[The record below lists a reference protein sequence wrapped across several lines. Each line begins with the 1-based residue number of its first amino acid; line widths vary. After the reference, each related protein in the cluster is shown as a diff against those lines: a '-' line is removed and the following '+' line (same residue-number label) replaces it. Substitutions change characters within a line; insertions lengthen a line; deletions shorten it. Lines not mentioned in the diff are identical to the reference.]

1 MSILKQ
7 ASIVALGTALT
18 ALGTGGAAKA
28 IVISS
33 SSPDNH
39 LVSPG
44 EFSGV
49 AQLAALDT
57 GAGFCTSS
65 LLSGG
70 SYLLTAAHCITDETG
85 KFDTTL
91 FNNTGAIFNLSSGS
105 VSVPI
110 VDFFIHPDYNGSVG
124 RGNDVALVKLGE
136 LAPADAQQYDLYRN
150 TDEVNQI
157 FTVLGYGFTGTGN
170 QGVTEDSV
178 YGIKLMGQNQFDAL
192 GDIFQ
197 PFVQLVQPSEQN
209 FTIIPGSQLV
219 FDFDNGQ
226 PENDFLGVHFGI
238 NDTGL
243 GIQEVNIA
251 PGDSGGPSFIGNL
264 IAGITSWHLS
274 DAVVLP
280 DGTVV
285 PLAPDGKIA
294 DINPGSNP
302 FRPTNP
308 NSSFGEWANV
318 ARVSSYTSF
327 IDDVVA
333 GKVRSSVSVPEP
345 SSVLGIIGLGIWSAF
360 SFGKT
365 RKRQH

>member
-18 ALGTGGAAKA
+18 ALGTGEAAKA

-33 SSPDNH
+33 SSLDNH
-39 LVSPG
+39 LVSLG

-49 AQLAALDT
+49 AQLATLDT

-70 SYLLTAAHCITDETG
+70 SYLLTAAHCITDQTG
-85 KFDTTL
+85 KFNTIL
-91 FNNTGAIFNLSSGS
+91 LNNTAAIFNLSSGLEP
-105 VSVPI
+105 VPI
-110 VDFFIHPDYNGSVG
+110 VDFFIHPDYDGKLE
-124 RGNDVALVKLGE
+124 RGNDIALVKLGE
-136 LAPADAQQYDLYRN
+136 LAPADAQQYDLYRD

-157 FTVLGYGFTGTGN
+157 FTTLGYGYTGTGN
-170 QGVTEDSV
+170 QGVTEDSAF
-178 YGIKLMGQNQFDAL
+178 GIKLIGQNRFDAL
-192 GDIFQ
+192 GDIFA
-197 PFVQLVQPSEQN
+197 PLFLEEDYTV
-209 FTIIPGSQLV
+209 IPGSQLV

-226 PENDFLGVHFGI
+226 PENDFLGVHFGL

-243 GIQEVNIA
+243 GIQEVNLA

-264 IAGITSWHLS
+264 IAGITSWGGT
-274 DAVVLP
+274 DAVVSP

-285 PLAPDGKIA
+285 PLFLDGKIA
-294 DINPGSNP
+294 DIKPGPNP
-302 FRPTNP
+302 FQPTNS
-308 NSSFGEWANV
+308 NSSFGEWTNV

>member
-7 ASIVALGTALT
+7 ASIVALGSALT

-28 IVISS
+28 IIVSDS
-33 SSPDNH
+33 LNNH

-65 LLSGG
+65 LLTGG
-70 SYLLTAAHCITDETG
+70 SYLLTAAHCIADETG
-85 KFDTTL
+85 KFDTTW
-91 FNNTGAIFNLSSGS
+91 FNNTAAIFNLSSGS
-105 VSVPI
+105 ASVPI
-110 VDFFIHPDYNGSVG
+110 VDFFIHPDFNGNLG
-124 RGNDVALVKLGE
+124 RGNDIALVKLGE
-136 LAPADAQQYDLYRN
+136 LAPADAQQYDLYRD

-157 FTVLGYGFTGTGN
+157 FTILGYGLTGTGN
-170 QGVTEDSV
+170 QGVTEDSAF
-178 YGIKLMGQNQFDAL
+178 GIKLIGQNRFEAL
-192 GDIFQ
+192 EDIFQ
-197 PFVQLVQPSEQN
+197 DS
-209 FTIIPGSQLV
+209 TIIPGSQLV

-226 PENDFLGVHFGI
+226 PENDLLGVHFGI

-243 GIQEVNIA
+243 GIQEVNAA

-264 IAGITSWHLS
+264 IAGITSWGDS
-274 DAVVLP
+274 DAMVLP

-285 PLAPDGKIA
+285 PRFLDGKIA
-294 DINPGSNP
+294 DIKPGPNPLQ
-302 FRPTNP
+302 PTNS
-308 NSSFGEWANV
+308 NSSFGEWTNV

>member
-28 IVISS
+28 IVVSNS
-33 SSPDNH
+33 LNNH

-65 LLSGG
+65 LLTGG
-70 SYLLTAAHCITDETG
+70 SYLLTAAHCIADETG
-85 KFDTTL
+85 KFNTTR
-91 FNNTGAIFNLSSGS
+91 FNNTAAIFNLSSGS
-105 VSVPI
+105 ASVPI
-110 VDFFIHPDYNGSVG
+110 VDFFIHPDYNGNLP
-124 RGNDVALVKLGE
+124 RGNDIALVKLGE
-136 LAPADAQQYDLYRN
+136 LAPADAQQYDLYRD

-157 FTVLGYGFTGTGN
+157 FTVLGYGLTGTGN

-178 YGIKLMGQNQFDAL
+178 SGVKLIGQNRFEAL

-197 PFVQLVQPSEQN
+197 PFISPSEQD
-209 FTIIPGSQLV
+209 FTVIPGSQLV

-274 DAVVLP
+274 DAKVSP
-280 DGTVV
+280 DGTVT
-285 PLAPDGKIA
+285 PLFLDGKIA
-294 DINPGSNP
+294 DIKPGPNP
-302 FRPTNP
+302 FQPTNP

-333 GKVRSSVSVPEP
+333 GKARSSVSVPEP

>member
-7 ASIVALGTALT
+7 ASIVALGTTLT
-18 ALGTGGAAKA
+18 ALGTGEAAKA
-28 IVISS
+28 IVVSS
-33 SSPDNH
+33 SSLDNY
-39 LVSPG
+39 LVFPG

-49 AQLAALDT
+49 AQLATLDT
-57 GAGFCTSS
+57 GAGLCTSS
-65 LLSGG
+65 LLTGG
-70 SYLLTAAHCITDETG
+70 LYLLTAAHCIADETG
-85 KFDTTL
+85 KFETTR
-91 FNNTGAIFNLSSGS
+91 FNNTAAIFNLSSGS
-105 VSVPI
+105 ASVPI
-110 VDFFIHPDYNGSVG
+110 VDFFIHPDYNGNLQ
-124 RGNDVALVKLGE
+124 RGNDIALVKLGE
-136 LAPADAQQYDLYRN
+136 LAPAEAQQYDLYRD

-157 FTVLGYGFTGTGN
+157 FTVLGYGLTGTGN

-178 YGIKLMGQNQFDAL
+178 SGVKLIGQNRFEAL

-197 PFVQLVQPSEQN
+197 PFISSSEQD
-209 FTIIPGSQLV
+209 FTVIPGSQLV

-264 IAGITSWHLS
+264 IVGITSWHLS

-285 PLAPDGKIA
+285 PRFPDGKIA
-294 DINPGSNP
+294 DIKPGSNP
-302 FRPTNP
+302 FQPTNP

-327 IDDVVA
+327 IDNVVA
-333 GKVRSSVSVPEP
+333 GKARSSVSVPEP
-345 SSVLGIIGLGIWSAF
+345 FSVLGIIGLGIWSAF